1 MNASPLGNP
10 FAYNSGGSSSFGNRL
25 PPEDNNA
32 RITANSNNFGRNNY
46 SMGLGAFNRQSSAN
60 VGMSMPTSGI
70 KIDKPKTTRSSGIQ
84 NVGASGG
91 SIFGGSYAT
100 KRMEKSMMCKCG
112 SGMSKSMCKCGAG
125 RNKRMKKDFRGNYSM
140 GNRSLS
146 KAEMVL
152 PTNFN
157 LDDLKNVVTNI
168 VGKATP
174 YAQRA
179 SAATQRA
186 TRSFVGNAQG
196 VGRQLKD
203 FAMNEIRTGGIKP
216 SGFSRIATNYEMAL
230 RGPKPAGA
238 SREPR
243 AANRSAVINE
253 NIPVYT
259 LSGVADRLK
268 SFGKPTR
275 RGQYDESNQLQRATQ
290 FVRDFGEY
298 LSPTAAAKITGPAN
312 LTQTRMQL
320 KRNKNEG
327 APAYVQM
334 RTKNQVLGLEP
345 GYVSRP
351 GRQKVKDGKLVSVKE
366 YYKDWNL
373 PKGPIQALTDGDVA
387 GKKVNPRMQIWET
400 GTMAPRKNP
409 FEMIIPQKE
418 TFTYDTKAKRYRSDS
433 PTQVGSEISEYERK
447 PKGRPAGVAPGYAI
461 VLPKPPKGSTTSSNS
476 RGTLADY
483 QFAQELLANAGYN
496 LNNVPRKKVDKRM
509 SKGWNSKKMPR
520 MYPTAASN
528 RSMMKSISS
537 MYQDGT
543 KHVVGGY
550 RRNIGKR
557 FAGPKQN
564 KYME

>member
-25 PPEDNNA
+25 PPEDRSNYSPNL
-32 RITANSNNFGRNNY
+32 NNFGRNNY

-112 SGMSKSMCKCGAG
+112 SGMSKSMCDCGASRG
-125 RNKRMKKDFRGNYSM
+125 KRMKKDFRGNYSM

-146 KAEMVL
+146 KAEMRL

-157 LDDLKNVVTNI
+157 LDDLKLDDLKNVVNNL
-168 VGKATP
+168 VGKTTP

-179 SAATQRA
+179 LDTTRRA

-196 VGRQLKD
+196 VARQIKD
-203 FAMNEIRTGGIKP
+203 FATNEMMTGGIKP
-216 SGFSRIATNYEMAL
+216 SGRSRIATNYEMAL

-238 SREPR
+238 AREPK

-253 NIPVYT
+253 NIPMYT
-259 LSGVADRLK
+259 LSGIADRLK
-268 SFGKPTR
+268 SVGKPTR
-275 RGQYDESNQLQRATQ
+275 RGQYDESSQLQRATQ
-290 FVRDFGEY
+290 FVRDLGEY
-298 LSPTAAAKITGPAN
+298 LSPTAAPKITGPAN
-312 LTQTRMQL
+312 LIQTRMQL
-320 KRNKNEG
+320 RRNKNEG

-334 RTKNQVLGLEP
+334 KTKNQVLGLES
-345 GYVSRP
+345 GLVSGPRK
-351 GRQKVKDGKLVSVKE
+351 QKVKDGKLVN
-366 YYKDWNL
+366 YYLDS
-373 PKGPIQALTDGDVA
+373 PTGPIKALTDGDVA

-400 GTMAPRKNP
+400 GTMAPRKNM

-433 PTQVGSEISEYERK
+433 PTPVGSAISEYERK
-447 PKGRPAGVAPGYAI
+447 QKGRPAGVAPGYAI
-461 VLPKPPKGSTTSSNS
+461 VLPKPPKGSTTTSNS
-476 RGTLADY
+476 GGTLADY
-483 QFAQELLANAGYN
+483 QFAQELLSRAGYN
-496 LNNVPRKKVDKRM
+496 LNNAPRKKAEKRM
-509 SKGWNSKKMPR
+509 SKGLSSMKMPR

-528 RSMMKSISS
+528 RSMLKSINVR
-537 MYQDGT
+537 QQNGT
-543 KHVVGGY
+543 KHVIGGY
-550 RRNIGKR
+550 RGNIGKR

>member
-1 MNASPLGNP
+1 MARIKKVSIMNSSPLGNP

-32 RITANSNNFGRNNY
+32 RITANSNSRNNY
-46 SMGLGAFNRQSSAN
+46 SMGLGAFNRQSN
-60 VGMSMPTSGI
+60 VGMSMPSSGI
-70 KIDKPKTTRSSGIQ
+70 KITKPKTTTSIPRSGSGQ
-84 NVGASGG
+84 QSVGASGG

-100 KRMEKSMMCKCG
+100 KKRMEKSMMCKCG

-146 KAEMVL
+146 KAEMGL

-157 LDDLKNVVTNI
+157 IDDLKNVVNNL
-168 VGKATP
+168 VGKTTP

-179 SAATQRA
+179 LDTTRRA

-196 VGRQLKD
+196 VARQIKD
-203 FAMNEIRTGGIKP
+203 FATNEMMTGGIKP
-216 SGFSRIATNYEMAL
+216 SGRSRIATNYEMAL

-298 LSPTAAAKITGPAN
+298 LSPTKGKNILPKSENPASRAVLRRIN
-312 LTQTRMQL
+312 GVNTIVQQQL
-320 KRNKNEG
+320 
-327 APAYVQM
+327 
-334 RTKNQVLGLEP
+334 
-345 GYVSRP
+345 
-351 GRQKVKDGKLVSVKE
+351 GRQKVKDGKLVNYDE

-373 PKGPIQALTDGDVA
+373 PKGPIKALTEYDVA

-400 GTMAPRKNP
+400 GTMAPSKNS
-409 FEMIIPQKE
+409 FETIIPQKE

-461 VLPKPPKGSTTSSNS
+461 VLPKPPKGSATSSNS
-476 RGTLADY
+476 GGTLADY
-483 QFAQELLANAGYN
+483 QYAQELLANAGYN

-509 SKGWNSKKMPR
+509 SKGLLSAKMPR

-564 KYME
+564 KYMD